1 MRQTVSM
8 RLLLIRHAETA
19 DNVDRVVGSR
29 LPGPPLTSTGREQ
42 ARGLAA
48 RLPPTSAVI
57 HSSHARRAVET
68 AETVAEALGVPH
80 AQVEG
85 LHEIDAGDL
94 EGRPY
99 ADALEGY
106 AGTMQT
112 WWTEP
117 GTRIPGGESGSEFMD
132 RFDRAVAAVLDGSPD
147 DGLAVVVSHEAAIC
161 VWAANVASNLD
172 AEFSRTH
179 GITNTG
185 VVELE
190 GSPQDGW
197 TVTSWDGSPVPP

>member
-1 MRQTVSM
+1 M
-8 RLLLIRHAETA
+8 RLLLIRHGETS
-19 DNVDRVVGSR
+19 DNVDEVVGTR
-29 LPGPPLTSTGREQ
+29 LPGPPLTSTGRAQ
-42 ARGLAA
+42 AHELGA
-48 RLPPTSAVI
+48 RLVHAPAVI

-68 AETVAEALGVPH
+68 AERVAAVLGVPH
-80 AQVEG
+80 VQVEG

-106 AGTMQT
+106 AGTMQG
-112 WWTEP
+112 WWTDPEA
-117 GTRIPGGESGSEFMD
+117 RIPGGESGSEFVE
-132 RFDRAVAAVLDGSPD
+132 RFDRAVTAVVDGRPD
-147 DGLAVVVSHEAAIC
+147 DEVVAVVSHEAAIC
-161 VWAANVASNLD
+161 VWAANVATNLD

-190 GSPQDGW
+190 GSPGDGW
-197 TVTSWDGSPVPP
+197 VATSWDGHPVAR